1 MPGEEMMMEIEF
13 GAPGQITPPV
23 DRGVKAAV
31 RMEQAGYDAVWWP
44 DHLMGWH
51 PDSIWTEDVTPLA
64 NYQQSSHVYVD
75 PFVMMGAVGAQTESI
90 RVGTCVTDLLRR
102 HPAAIA
108 QTMLTL
114 DHLTQGRAILGV
126 GTGEQLNIEPYGIE
140 WSKPVGKLSEGLDVI
155 RLLMQ
160 AGSDAVDYEGEH
172 YHLKDAVM
180 GLDPWGDRLPE
191 IWLAAHGPRML
202 RLTGEKADGWLPT
215 KMSPEQYRSSL
226 DSIHAGAR
234 GVGRNIDHFTPGM
247 LAYILVGPD
256 EESVQRLLA
265 APLVRM
271 LCILLPNRVF
281 EMLGV
286 DPPLGGGEE
295 GSGFHDFIPTRVDR
309 AEAERI
315 IDAIP
320 PRVSEYYAFAG
331 TVEQLAEQIT
341 DYQKAGLRHLVMW
354 NITGLGDPS
363 LAKFSFEAM
372 NQLKDM
378 LRSA

>member
-1 MPGEEMMMEIEF
+1 VEIEF
-13 GAPGQITPPV
+13 GAPGQIIPPV
-23 DRGVKAAV
+23 DRGIAAGVK
-31 RMEQAGYDAVWWP
+31 MEQAGYDGVWWP

-64 NYQQSSHVYVD
+64 AHQSSSHVYVD
-75 PFVMMGAVGAQTESI
+75 PYLMMGGVGAQTERI
-90 RVGTCVTDLLRR
+90 KVGSCVTDLLRR
-102 HPAAIA
+102 HPASVA
-108 QTMLTL
+108 QSLLTL
-114 DHLTQGRAILGV
+114 DHMTKGRAILGV
-126 GTGEQLNIEPYGIE
+126 GTGEKLNIEPYGIE

-160 AGSDAVDYEGEH
+160 AGGDTVDYEGAH
-172 YHLKDAVM
+172 FRLKDAVM
-180 GLDPWGDRLPE
+180 GLEPYGDSLPE

-202 RLTGEKADGWLPT
+202 GITGQKADGWLPT
-215 KMSPEQYRSSL
+215 KMSPDEYRDSL
-226 DSIHAGAR
+226 DAIHRSATE
-234 GVGRNIDHFTPGM
+234 VGRNIDHFTPGM

-286 DPPLGGGEE
+286 EPPLGGGEG
-295 GSGFHDFIPTRVDR
+295 GSGFHDFIPTRIDR
-309 AEAERI
+309 AESERI

-320 PRVSEYYAFAG
+320 PKVSSYYAFAG
-331 TVEQLAEQIT
+331 TVEQLAEEIT
-341 DYQKAGLRHLVMW
+341 TYQQAGLRHLVMW

-363 LAKFSFEAM
+363 LAKFSFQAM
-372 NQLKDM
+372 DELKDM
-378 LRSA
+378 LRAA

>member
-1 MPGEEMMMEIEF
+1 MDIEF
-13 GAPGQITPPV
+13 GAPGQIIPPV
-23 DRGVKAAV
+23 DRGIAAGVK
-31 RMEQAGYDAVWWP
+31 MEQAGYDGLWWP

-64 NYQQSSHVYVD
+64 KYQQSSHVYVD
-75 PFVMMGAVGAQTESI
+75 PFAMMAAVGAQTDTI

-102 HPAAIA
+102 HPASIA
-108 QTMLTL
+108 QTLLTL
-114 DHLTQGRAILGV
+114 DHVTKGRAILGV

-160 AGSDAVDYEGEH
+160 AGRDSVDYEGQH
-172 YHLKDAVM
+172 FRLKDAVM
-180 GLDPWGDRLPE
+180 GLDPYGTTLPE

-202 RLTGEKADGWLPT
+202 SLTGQKADGWLPT
-215 KMSPEQYRSSL
+215 KMAPEQYNESL
-226 DSIHAGAR
+226 DAIHAGATD
-234 GVGRNIDHFTPGM
+234 VGRNIDHFTPGM

-265 APLVRM
+265 SPMVRL

-286 DPPLGGGEE
+286 EPPLGGGTE
-295 GSGFHDFIPTRVDR
+295 GSGFHDFIPTRIDR

-315 IDAIP
+315 IDGIP
-320 PRVSEYYAFAG
+320 PKVSQHYAFAG
-331 TVEQLAEQIT
+331 TVEQLAEEIT
-341 DYQKAGLRHLVMW
+341 AYQRAGLRHLVMW

-363 LAKFSFEAM
+363 LAKFSFQAM
-372 NQLKDM
+372 NELKDM
-378 LRSA
+378 LRAA